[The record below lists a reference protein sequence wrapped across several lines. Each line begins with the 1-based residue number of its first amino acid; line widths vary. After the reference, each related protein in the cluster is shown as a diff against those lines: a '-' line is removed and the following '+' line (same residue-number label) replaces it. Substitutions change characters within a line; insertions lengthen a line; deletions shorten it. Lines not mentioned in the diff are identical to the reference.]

1 MCVKGSTIDGILA
14 LVWMVLSVV
23 SWLAGLG
30 FVVGAVC
37 LILSLCYRIVSH
49 LEKRAERGQ

>member
-14 LVWMVLSVV
+14 IVWMALSVV

-37 LILSLCYRIVSH
+37 LILGLLYRILSRI
-49 LEKRAERGQ
+49 EKSKERGA